1 VLPDIQFYYKL
12 MGGRKRIFIQKGI
25 GAFMSTSVPA
35 SILYLNANYV
45 GSTANIDSASNRT
58 DPIA

>member
-1 VLPDIQFYYKL
+1 
-12 MGGRKRIFIQKGI
+12 
-25 GAFMSTSVPA
+25 MSMSVPA

-45 GSTANIDSASNRT
+45 GSTADIDAALNRT

>member
-1 VLPDIQFYYKL
+1 
-12 MGGRKRIFIQKGI
+12 
-25 GAFMSTSVPA
+25 MSMSVPA
-35 SILYLNANYV
+35 SILYLNANYA

>member
-1 VLPDIQFYYKL
+1 MFPDIQFDYKL
-12 MGGRKRIFIQKGI
+12 MGGEKRIFIQKCT
-25 GAFMSTSVPA
+25 GAFMSMSVPA

-45 GSTANIDSASNRT
+45 GSTADIDAALNRT